1 MEVNIGVLVVANIK
15 GVAALFSLIASI
27 VTAVFLCY
35 HRVYMRVLYRLFLCL
50 LFTTILSS
58 IALIFQTISVN
69 ILLLSDNN
77 ETWEESD
84 LTDVLCTIS
93 SAFLNYTS
101 WLDVFIITTIV
112 MWLVRTTV
120 KPTTFNKAVENSL
133 KMTNQTKWK
142 CCEFCCF
149 FSITTIPLITIVP
162 PVLAAKIGSIKGLWC
177 QVGTL
182 MVTNRTYEVNEGM
195 DTLNIIRLLFWYV
208 PTFVLLVL
216 DTVLLIYCTSKLCWR
231 LKTSFSFLRGQ
242 HKEVLKDGIA
252 LTLFIMII
260 YIVYFIQLMSA
271 LYFIVATESQIVFWG
286 IEAIAIGIR
295 GIAIIIMFF
304 NSHRRSKI
312 QQVEFG
318 KVNTE
323 PFSPGHTNPA
333 LCDNEDYTPAHMI
346 NSSYS
351 FDRKLRLQESAFI
364 QKHDILL
371 STSVQV

>member
-1 MEVNIGVLVVANIK
+1 MEVDNGVLVVANIK

-58 IALIFQTISVN
+58 TALIFQSISVN
-69 ILLLSDNN
+69 ILLLADNN

-93 SAFLNYTS
+93 NAFLNYTS
-101 WLDVFIITTIV
+101 WLDVLVITIIV

-120 KPTTFNKAVENSL
+120 KSTTFNKAVEKSL
-133 KMTNQTKWK
+133 KMTNQSKQK

-149 FSITTIPLITIVP
+149 FSITTIPLITIIP

-177 QVGTL
+177 QVGT
-182 MVTNRTYEVNEGM
+182 VTKRTYEANEGM
-195 DTLNIIRLLFWYV
+195 DTINIIRLLFWYV
-208 PTFVLLVL
+208 PTFILLVL
-216 DTVLLIYCTSKLCWR
+216 DTVLLVYCTTKLCWR

-242 HKEVLKDGIA
+242 HKDVLKDGIA
-252 LTLFIMII
+252 LTTFIMVI
-260 YIVYFIQLMSA
+260 YIIYFIQLMSA
-271 LYFIVATESQIVFWG
+271 LYFIVADESQIVFWG
-286 IEAIAIGIR
+286 IEVIAIGIR
-295 GIAIIIMFF
+295 GVAIIVMFF
-304 NSHRRSKI
+304 NSHTRSNI
-312 QQVEFG
+312 QQFEFG

-333 LCDNEDYTPAHMI
+333 LCDDEENTPVHLM

-351 FDRKLRLQESAFI
+351 FDKKLCLQELPAI
-364 QKHDILL
+364 QKHDIMLT
-371 STSVQV
+371 TSVHV